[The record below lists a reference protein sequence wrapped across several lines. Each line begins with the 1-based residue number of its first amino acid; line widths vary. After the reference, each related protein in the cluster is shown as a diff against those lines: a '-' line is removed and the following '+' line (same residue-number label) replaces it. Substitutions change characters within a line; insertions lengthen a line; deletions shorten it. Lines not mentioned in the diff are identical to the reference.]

1 MAKDN
6 YNARAYNFLV
16 KSGYIDPQEVN
27 FNSFNSQMSNPD
39 FSRSIYSN
47 FQDAK
52 QKGKIGTLKPFE
64 EFVAEFQV
72 ATPATMPPVTQAPPP
87 AQAGGGVAPDAPQTP
102 QTTPTGLPVMQDGT
116 QMPTGGGQIPGM
128 PQLEMPVAPQGMF
141 NQQVAQ
147 PIVPEQTK
155 QPQGQQFQWSGNIAG
170 GEPEK
175 PQVSPVSSTSQ
186 MRISAEEK
194 PKEMALAQIHRNA
207 MNQGELA
214 TLVSSLVNPTP
225 ESIQRIAQI
234 NAEME
239 NAPQSEAMRN
249 LQEEGSFANMLQ
261 ATPEVIYQSL
271 ASMIRS
277 GYGTILGSTATGAAA
292 GSFIPGLG
300 NLAGAGYGL
309 GAGMGA
315 AGSQVEYASSL
326 MEGLREQGVNVSDP
340 NQLELAFAN
349 PNIINN
355 ARKFAAKRTAAIM
368 VFDAATMGFAGK
380 FGVGKASSTL
390 GNVARLGGELGVQA
404 TGGSAG
410 EAFAQFVSGQ
420 EMSSQDIIMEG
431 LGELGGAGGDIYS
444 AKLRAVKTPQQV
456 QADANRMAVNA
467 PMNPEQVDA
476 FVNTSVEA
484 GFIAPDNAGQA
495 KTTLNKANELNST
508 IPEDIKEQGSRIAA
522 IGIIEE
528 RNKLTAQLEGI
539 DEAFK
544 PQIQEKIKALNQQL
558 QELGTIGL
566 TPEAQTF
573 FDSNEAS
580 LTNPI
585 ATMPTE
591 VETTFGKISDGIM
604 ISPEGLSEAYNWVNE
619 SFKAVV
625 GNQALSPAEKGATLN
640 ILNGMLSDIDKA
652 NTEGQRFVEEVETAS
667 VQDRVPAVRE
677 GVATLPQG
685 QNPSEAT
692 APVPT
697 PSITKAREVKQ
708 KTNVLPS
715 SGEVIVTPAPVTIN
729 IQTPKG
735 FTQEL
740 KNLGYS
746 DEDISKMSF
755 EQQQEIVTNKTEKP
769 EVVSSVSLSQVD
781 ENGKKSR
788 INEIETMLA
797 SDAKSMADTG
807 MGMLIPEA
815 KVELQNELSQLKQP
829 SSPQAQSEV
838 TAETPALADKES
850 TAKALEGAD
859 KDPITKNITGI
870 PLPPL
875 EIGGYKRKPTEQYS
889 INDAN
894 SISTAYHKAKQDGSN
909 PELVKAVE
917 AILTPETQTTP
928 QTETVE
934 TVATTDEAVGQEGGV
949 GKGEKEVNPVR
960 KLTDTPSLKDI
971 EIVSIENA
979 NLSASETTNVAES
992 ISQNNENNS
1001 WNKALRNNVENLGN
1015 GWFLVGKTMGGESIL
1030 HSPTTNETYVLKS
1043 EKGGIDAIVVND
1055 FLKNNNL
1062 TEQATAQT
1070 TPTAKPSTTPTQPT
1084 PEAKPKTPLI
1094 NEARNAR
1101 RQAQAKAKAP
1111 TQDQR
1116 VKARE
1121 AYFKPGAIVE
1131 SYGGG
1136 KDKVIEY
1143 NQDPNDPTKWSVTVQ
1158 GVDAQGNP
1166 VGEQRTHK
1174 TEPTDKEYKRAG
1186 VEVKAEKTT
1195 TPPTPKE
1202 VKENSEKVYNDAQS
1216 TFVFPFGLN
1225 PKFKFDVRLPENVQ
1239 RFFKKYFRPRGLWTP
1254 ELFKGKRS
1262 NEGRIASQ
1270 AERAKFKIRDLQE
1283 AISDAYPN
1291 GVKESDVKR
1300 MNEFLQGNAIELP
1313 PALYKPLEA
1322 MREDIDRLSRIMIE
1336 EGIIDQKLVP
1346 VFNANMGIYTTR
1358 TYDIHNDPESWISY
1372 IKNTPEGEQVR
1383 NKAVNWLRQEYEA
1396 RADRADKLADKS
1408 EARAVSFSNQAQK
1421 TQDPDKILELEYYA
1435 DRAIQRADK
1444 LRAQAEALRQGD
1456 FDAKIDE
1463 FLFDES
1469 QPLGIVKKGKYG
1481 SKDLGILQKRK
1492 DIPEVIRELMGEAQD
1507 PITNYTMSV
1516 AKMASLISNNK
1527 FLNEAKVQ
1535 GLKDGT
1541 FTTEAKGKNIVKIA
1555 SESTDSMNPLNGLY
1569 TTEEIAQAFEEYQK
1583 VTESPDYIKLML
1595 RLNGMI
1601 KLGKTVLSPTTHVR
1615 NFGSNIIIEVG
1626 NGSFSLKGL
1635 KEAGASQYEQIF
1647 GLKTGDRKEKV
1658 REYVEKLIKLGVLG
1672 SGANYGDML
1681 AYYDDIRSGGKYDY
1695 QKVIEPKLKS
1705 GLKSG
1710 MDAIKNLYR
1719 AEDDFFKVHA
1729 FEDERATLKKA
1740 YGNTKTDEQLDEL
1753 AADKVLKTR
1762 INYDMAPKIVDAIR
1776 KVPFMGTFPTFPA
1789 EVVRISVN
1797 IPTVAVEEM
1806 RSGNKV
1812 LQKRGAQRMAGF
1824 MVAVALPKAIN
1835 EISRYFLGID
1845 DEEEEARKLF
1855 IAPWSQNSTLVW
1867 LDKDR
1872 YVDTG
1877 YSDAFNT
1884 IKTPVVAALKG
1895 ADLTAGVVAGIMD
1908 FVDPYISGEIGFKM
1922 VKEISDNRDEYD
1934 NPVYNENADAGTQ
1947 LSQIFGF
1954 AMKKAEPGFVSQAR
1968 RFYKGE
1974 TGELAE
1980 KGQKYSTKD
1989 ELINLTLG
1997 QKVVTVDW
2005 DNAVL
2010 FKLKANAEDIK
2021 DSNSFYNKANKQ
2033 LPEKDKKGRVQ
2044 EAEATNLAVER
2055 SVEQLR
2061 EYYNATKAMGFST
2074 AKTVRLMKEANI
2086 PKDIIL
2092 AVATNQPYK
2101 NFLIVTKSG
2110 TVIDRNTQRLLGQ

>member
-1 MAKDN
+1 
-6 YNARAYNFLV
+6 
-16 KSGYIDPQEVN
+16 
-27 FNSFNSQMSNPD
+27 MSNPG
-39 FSRSIYSN
+39 FSRSVYSN

-52 QKGKIGTLKPFE
+52 QKGKIGTLKPYE
-64 EFVAEFQV
+64 EFVSEFQV
-72 ATPATMPPVTQAPPP
+72 TVPATPTPTTPPTTQATPS
-87 AQAGGGVAPDAPQTP
+87 AQVGDATFPTPIELNQPVGNQPLPNVGVPQAH
-102 QTTPTGLPVMQDGT
+102 QTTPTGLPVMQQAQTTATGSGGVPAMPDSGVAMPQAESTPFLPQDAYDKPFEYTGKLIGT
-116 QMPTGGGQIPGM
+116 VLRDIPKYTFGEPLKGVAQASRWLWGSLGIPQPDKVEDDWLYKAGQAINDAGEYVMTQGGNQDLPMNHKKGAFAFNEEEASSALAPQVPTAMAQVISLIGTGGGSSTARV
-128 PQLEMPVAPQGMF
+128 PQLTEMAVQNLAGGLKYITPAKYAIMEWASKIADKPGVIASLQGLSQLGGDAANSWDEANQMSRDEYVNSKILNQGAKRSDAEETYDLLKSKTRDEVIQSTFPLALMLAQTEKIPLEAMF
-141 NQQVAQ
+141 KW
-147 PIVPEQTK
+147 VPEQT
-155 QPQGQQFQWSGNIAG
+155 FSRIGNIVA
-170 GEPEK
+170 
-175 PQVSPVSSTSQ
+175 TS
-186 MRISAEEK
+186 
-194 PKEMALAQIHRNA
+194 
-207 MNQGELA
+207 GVGLA
-214 TLVSSLVNPTP
+214 TEAITEGAQTGIENIGINMLYDKTRETFAGMEDASKVGGTSGFVFGVFIGALKKRK
-225 ESIQRIAQI
+225 QRIKQK
-234 NAEME
+234 
-239 NAPQSEAMRN
+239 
-249 LQEEGSFANMLQ
+249 
-261 ATPEVIYQSL
+261 V
-271 ASMIRS
+271 
-277 GYGTILGSTATGAAA
+277 
-292 GSFIPGLG
+292 
-300 NLAGAGYGL
+300 
-309 GAGMGA
+309 
-315 AGSQVEYASSL
+315 
-326 MEGLREQGVNVSDP
+326 D
-340 NQLELAFAN
+340 
-349 PNIINN
+349 
-355 ARKFAAKRTAAIM
+355 
-368 VFDAATMGFAGK
+368 
-380 FGVGKASSTL
+380 
-390 GNVARLGGELGVQA
+390 
-404 TGGSAG
+404 AG
-410 EAFAQFVSGQ
+410 EMTQAEAIKETEEINKTEEFVN
-420 EMSSQDIIMEG
+420 D
-431 LGELGGAGGDIYS
+431 
-444 AKLRAVKTPQQV
+444 K
-456 QADANRMAVNA
+456 
-467 PMNPEQVDA
+467 VDA
-476 FVNTSVEA
+476 FEASVA
-484 GFIAPDNAGQA
+484 MNIPA
-495 KTTLNKANELNST
+495 NKATMES
-508 IPEDIKEQGSRIAA
+508 
-522 IGIIEE
+522 
-528 RNKLTAQLEGI
+528 
-539 DEAFK
+539 
-544 PQIQEKIKALNQQL
+544 
-558 QELGTIGL
+558 
-566 TPEAQTF
+566 PEAQTF

-585 ATMPTE
+585 ATMPAE
-591 VETTFGKISDGIM
+591 VETTFDKITNGILISDK
-604 ISPEGLSEAYNWVNE
+604 GLHDAYQWVTG
-619 SFKAVV
+619 SVKATLE
-625 GNQALSPAEKGATLN
+625 NQTLSPAEKGATLN

-652 NTEGQRFVEEVETAS
+652 NTEGQKFVEEVETAS

-685 QNPSEAT
+685 QNPSET
-692 APVPT
+692 TTPVPT

-715 SGEVIVTPAPVTIN
+715 SGEVIVTPAPATEEAVATETEVMPEDSDVMIERAN
-729 IQTPKG
+729 NATVPEGNGTWRKAFNDSKDFSQKTQILEVFADSQTSTENELRDVYEVAKIVEPNTNRVNVALARNPNTPQDVFDDLIQSK
-735 FTQEL
+735 EL
-740 KNLGYS
+740 
-746 DEDISKMSF
+746 E
-755 EQQQEIVTNKTEKP
+755 KT
-769 EVVSSVSLSQVD
+769 LMD
-781 ENGKKSR
+781 AG
-788 INEIETMLA
+788 INE
-797 SDAKSMADTG
+797 
-807 MGMLIPEA
+807 LIQRR
-815 KVELQNELSQLKQP
+815 KELQPTATEVP
-829 SSPQAQSEV
+829 TTSP
-838 TAETPALADKES
+838 TP
-850 TAKALEGAD
+850 
-859 KDPITKNITGI
+859 
-870 PLPPL
+870 
-875 EIGGYKRKPTEQYS
+875 
-889 INDAN
+889 
-894 SISTAYHKAKQDGSN
+894 
-909 PELVKAVE
+909 
-917 AILTPETQTTP
+917 TT
-928 QTETVE
+928 E
-934 TVATTDEAVGQEGGV
+934 TVATTTETVGQEGGQV
-949 GKGEKEVNPVR
+949 EVMA
-960 KLTDTPSLKDI
+960 
-971 EIVSIENA
+971 E
-979 NLSASETTNVAES
+979 ETTLTSDKQVSTQEA
-992 ISQNNENNS
+992 
-1001 WNKALRNNVENLGN
+1001 
-1015 GWFLVGKTMGGESIL
+1015 GK
-1030 HSPTTNETYVLKS
+1030 P
-1043 EKGGIDAIVVND
+1043 
-1055 FLKNNNL
+1055 
-1062 TEQATAQT
+1062 QATT
-1070 TPTAKPSTTPTQPT
+1070 EGEVKPT
-1084 PEAKPKTPLI
+1084 PEAKPKTPL

-1101 RQAQAKAKAP
+1101 RQAQAKAKQP

-1131 SYGGG
+1131 SYAGGR
-1136 KDKVIEY
+1136 DKVIEY
-1143 NQDPNDPTKWSVTVQ
+1143 TQDPNDPTKWSVTVQ
-1158 GVDAQGNP
+1158 GVDAKGNP
-1166 VGEQRTHK
+1166 VGEPRTHK

-1186 VEVKAEKTT
+1186 VEVKAEKTI
-1195 TPPTPKE
+1195 TPPTPTE
-1202 VKENSEKVYNDAQS
+1202 VKENSEKVYNDTQS

-1270 AERAKFKIRDLQE
+1270 AERAKFKIRDLQD
-1283 AISDAYPN
+1283 AISESYPN

-1300 MNEFLQGNAIELP
+1300 MNEFLQGNPIELP

-1336 EGIIDQKLVP
+1336 EGIVDQKLVP
-1346 VFNANMGIYTTR
+1346 VFNANMGMYTTR

-1372 IKNTPEGEQVR
+1372 IKNTPEGEQLR

-1396 RADRADKLADKS
+1396 KADRADKLADKS

-1456 FDAKIDE
+1456 FNAKIDA

-1469 QPLGIVKKGKYG
+1469 QPLDVVKKGKYG

-1492 DIPEVIRELMGEAQD
+1492 NIPEVIRELMGEAQD

-1527 FLNEAKVQ
+1527 FLNDAKVQ

-1541 FTTEAKGKNIVKIA
+1541 FTKEESGKNIVRIA
-1555 SESTDSMNPLNGLY
+1555 AESTDAMRPLNNLWV
-1569 TTEEIAQAFEEYQK
+1569 TEEIAQAFEEYQK
-1583 VTESPDYIKLML
+1583 VVESPDYIKLML

-1626 NGSFSLKGL
+1626 NGSFSLNGL

-1753 AADKVLKTR
+1753 AADKVLRTR

-1776 KVPFMGTFPTFPA
+1776 RVPFMGTFPTFPA
-1789 EVVRISVN
+1789 EVVRISAN
-1797 IPTVAVEEM
+1797 IPMVAVEEM

-1812 LQKRGAQRMAGF
+1812 LQKRGSQRMAGY
-1824 MVAVALPKAIN
+1824 MVALALPSALN
-1835 EISRYFLGID
+1835 ELTRYLLDID

-1895 ADLTAGVVAGIMD
+1895 GDLVAGGVAAIMD

-1934 NPVYNENADAGTQ
+1934 NPVYNENADVGTQ

-1980 KGQKYSTKD
+1980 KGQEYSTKD

-2074 AKTVRLMKEANI
+2074 AKAIRLMKEANI

-2101 NFLIVTKSG
+2101 NFLIVTKKG
-2110 TVIDRNTQRLLGQ
+2110 AVIDRNTQRLISQ